1 MVVTD
6 AGLETV
12 AETARAATLLNP
24 LRLAIVK
31 ELREPDSAS
40 GLARKLSLPRQKLNY
55 HLRELES
62 AGFLELV
69 EERRKGNCTERL
81 LRSTATS
88 YLVAPAALGDL
99 GPDPERLRDRF
110 SASYLVAVAARTIQE
125 LAILTKRA
133 AKASKKLPTLSLS
146 TEIRFA
152 SAESQSAFARE
163 LTEEL
168 SRLTAKYHDENA
180 PRGRRFRL
188 LVGSYPRIT
197 RTGSAGASAPKKRE
211 GNHA

>member
-1 MVVTD
+1 MVVTE
-6 AGLETV
+6 AGGLETV
-12 AETARAATLLNP
+12 SDAGRAAVLLNP

-40 GLARKLSLPRQKLNY
+40 GLARKLNLPRQKLNY

-99 GPDPERLRDRF
+99 GPDPDRFRDRF
-110 SASYLVAVAARTIQE
+110 SASYLVALAARTIQE
-125 LAILTKRA
+125 LATLTKRA
-133 AKASKKLPTLSLS
+133 ATASKKLPTLSLS
-146 TEIRFA
+146 TEVRFA
-152 SAESQSAFARE
+152 SAESQAAFTSE
-163 LTEEL
+163 LTQEL
-168 SRLTAKYHDENA
+168 SRLTAKYHDEKA
-180 PRGRRFRL
+180 PRGRWFRL
-188 LVGSYPRIT
+188 LVGSYPKIT
-197 RTGSAGASAPKKRE
+197 RPGSADVQRSEKRE
-211 GNHA
+211 G